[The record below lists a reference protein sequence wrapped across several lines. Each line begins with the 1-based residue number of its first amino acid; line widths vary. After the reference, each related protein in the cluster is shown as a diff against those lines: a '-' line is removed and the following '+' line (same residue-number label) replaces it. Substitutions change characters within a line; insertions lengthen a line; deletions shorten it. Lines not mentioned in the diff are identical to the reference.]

1 MHFYHSLFRA
11 GTILQTAFVFPKFS
25 FLFRV
30 SNIHT
35 VFPGNGHDSSRAYTE
50 YSGLQ

>member
-11 GTILQTAFVFPKFS
+11 GTILQTALVFHKFS
-25 FLFRV
+25 FVFLV

-35 VFPGNGHDSSRAYTE
+35 VFPG
-50 YSGLQ
+50 